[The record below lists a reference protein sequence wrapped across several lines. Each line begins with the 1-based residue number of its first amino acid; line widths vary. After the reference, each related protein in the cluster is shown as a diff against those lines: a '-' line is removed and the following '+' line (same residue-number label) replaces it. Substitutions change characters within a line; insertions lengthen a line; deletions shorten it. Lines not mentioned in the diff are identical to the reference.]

1 MKTLTARTLISLPPC
16 GWGFKPEQTIQLGRL
31 AVETGAWGLFE
42 IENGEFRVTY
52 RPQERK
58 PVKEYLSAQKRFRHL
73 KEEQI
78 NEIQEFVDNQCEEL
92 GI

>member
-1 MKTLTARTLISLPPC
+1 MQQPC
-16 GWGFKPEQTIQLGRL
+16 TTGWGFKPEQTIQLGRL

-58 PVKEYLSAQKRFRHL
+58 PVKEYLSAQKRFKHL
-73 KEEQI
+73 DDEQI
-78 NEIQEFVDNQCEEL
+78 AIIQEFVDNQCEEL

>member
-1 MKTLTARTLISLPPC
+1 M
-16 GWGFKPEQTIQLGRL
+16 FQLGRL

-58 PVKEYLSAQKRFRHL
+58 PVVEYLSAQKRFRHL